1 MVVAQS
7 KPQNSKKN
15 EKEEKL
21 TFWEKVWRFFKAL
34 VFILLNVIIFILLL
48 YSLFES
54 LCNSEK
60 LKQIDAIKNVINKL
74 CKAWKNVKNGQII
87 LNEVLSK
94 MTKDLKVPIIIL
106 ILIALMITSLYTK
119 IMYFAPHTAWTVFII
134 IYSVILMVNIILI
147 NLDKWTSTPKKA
159 KLSNMVKDMA
169 NSKIRQ
175 KIKKIQ
181 RNGRRQEGTE
191 QATT

>member
-1 MVVAQS
+1 MVVAQPN
-7 KPQNSKKN
+7 PQDTKKN

-169 NSKIRQ
+169 RQ